1 MRAALAL
8 LVLTA
13 CGGSQGPAI
22 TVQTRCEFNGMS
34 IALEEGAGQPT
45 ADGFATPI
53 INAPTPAEVCQKA
66 GQQLQTGRSVYEAR
80 WGIVALEGWT
90 IRIRTPAHWGDVKEL
105 ANGLESGVSG
115 TIYRAEKFVDVS
127 QWSPRVFPHELHHLQ
142 LGPSSG
148 DHHGWCAE
156 FEPWEETALHMDERD
171 YLGCNP

>member
-105 ANGLESGVSG
+105 ANGLEW
-115 TIYRAEKFVDVS
+115 ILLLRRQRAD
-127 QWSPRVFPHELHHLQ
+127 RTRPHTWLVHNFRLC
-142 LGPSSG
+142 PS
-148 DHHGWCAE
+148 
-156 FEPWEETALHMDERD
+156 T
-171 YLGCNP
+171 